1 MIEGKNVI
9 LRTFKEEDVEKVFE
23 KTKRVLGRGDY
34 YPMDFLSLL
43 KNKKEFQENGNWDPE
58 NVGALLITNKDGEY
72 LGVIAFFKENP
83 HQLGYDIGFMVFDS
97 ERRGKGIMTEASK
110 ILCAYLFELKPIP
123 RLQATVEVGNIA
135 SGRVLEKCGFKK
147 DGVMRKAV
155 FNHGEYRDLELYS
168 LLREECS
175 SLKDVL

>member
-9 LRTFKEEDVEKVFE
+9 LRTFKEEDLEKVFE
-23 KTKRVLGRGDY
+23 KRERVLGRGDY
-34 YPMDFLSLL
+34 YPMDFLSLF
-43 KNKKEFQENGNWDPE
+43 KAKKGFQENGNWDPE
-58 NVGALLITNKDGEY
+58 NAGVLLITNKDKEY
-72 LGVIAFFKENP
+72 LGVIAFFKENSQ
-83 HQLGYDIGFMVFDS
+83 QLGFDIGFMVFDS
-97 ERRGKGIMTEASK
+97 ERRGKGIMTEACK
-110 ILCAYLFELKPIP
+110 ILCAYLFELNPIP

-147 DGVMRKAV
+147 DGVMRKAT